1 MLCFEKILRLRKNH
15 AVFWM
20 EKTKRKE
27 TFQIYTKKEKIYS
40 EIYYI
45 LKVRRL
51 CIKVPH
57 LVALCVLVH
66 FMVMVTLEIL
76 PSILDLQKDLQKKG
90 ERKYDIITLKIQPE
104 SLFHNFSSMT
114 KALLWT
120 TVST

>member
-1 MLCFEKILRLRKNH
+1 
-15 AVFWM
+15 M

-76 PSILDLQKDLQKKG
+76 PSILDLQKKG
-90 ERKYDIITLKIQPE
+90 ERKYAIITLKIQPK

-114 KALLWT
+114 KALL
-120 TVST
+120 

>member
-1 MLCFEKILRLRKNH
+1 
-15 AVFWM
+15 M

-57 LVALCVLVH
+57 LAALCVLVH

-90 ERKYDIITLKIQPE
+90 ERKYAIITLKIQPE

-114 KALLWT
+114 KALL
-120 TVST
+120 